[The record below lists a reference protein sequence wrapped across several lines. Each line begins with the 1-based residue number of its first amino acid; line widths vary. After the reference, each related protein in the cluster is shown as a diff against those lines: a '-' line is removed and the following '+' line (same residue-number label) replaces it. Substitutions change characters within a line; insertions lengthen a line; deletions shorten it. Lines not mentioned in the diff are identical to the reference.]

1 MRPITSQ
8 TGQNWSNVGMNSQ
21 VKRRPEAERSTG
33 ANVLV
38 VDDDAAILGVV
49 AEVLEDDGYAVSTAA
64 SGEEAIELLKSNQF
78 WLVMTDIRLPGIN
91 GVQVLEHIKQTNPR
105 TNVIMITSH
114 GSLDTSIDAIKHGA
128 YDYLLKPFEDLS
140 LISSAAKRAVDAYGL
155 EAERSQLI
163 RSLKLSNNEL
173 ARVNSV
179 LRDLAVRD
187 GLTELYN
194 HRYVN
199 EILDKHIEKTV
210 LEGADLSLIFIDV
223 DNFKIFNDQ
232 HGHHTGDILLRE
244 LSALMRENVRNKDI
258 VARWGGEEFAIVC
271 PTTDQETATRLAD
284 SLCTSIAQ
292 HVFVRNLV
300 PSGPTVTISA
310 GVASFS
316 KYNSKAAMLEAA
328 DTALYVAKDNGRNQ
342 VRTAL

>member
-1 MRPITSQ
+1 
-8 TGQNWSNVGMNSQ
+8 MNSQ
-21 VKRRPEAERSTG
+21 LQPRPEAEKSTDV
-33 ANVLV
+33 NVLV
-38 VDDDAAILGVV
+38 VDDDASILGVV
-49 AEVLEDDGYAVSTAA
+49 SEVLEDDGYVVSTAA
-64 SGEEAIELLKSNQF
+64 TGEEAIELLKSNQF
-78 WLVMTDIRLPGIN
+78 SLVMSDIRLPGIN
-91 GVQVLEHIKQTNPR
+91 GVQVLEQVKRMNPR

-140 LISSAAKRAVDAYGL
+140 LISSAAKRAVDAYAL

-163 RSLKLSNNEL
+163 QSLKLSNREL
-173 ARVNSV
+173 ARVNNV
-179 LRDLAVRD
+179 LHGLAVRD

-194 HRYVN
+194 HRYIN

-210 LEGADLSLIFIDV
+210 IEEADLSLIFIDV

-232 HGHHTGDILLRE
+232 HGHQTGDILLRE

-271 PTTDQETATRLAD
+271 PTTDEGTATKLAE
-284 SLCTSIAQ
+284 SLRASIAQ
-292 HVFVRNLV
+292 HGFVRDLIPLS
-300 PSGPTVTISA
+300 PSVTICA

-316 KYNSKAAMLEAA
+316 KYNSKAAILEAA
-328 DTALYVAKDNGRNQ
+328 DSALYVAKDNGRNQ